1 MDINIEIEGKVVFYD
16 ITDDGESTAV
26 ERILINQYGATVW
39 WKNNG
44 AVWSYSG
51 TNMAECLAVLRETD
65 SMGKM
70 AWQIKRTAKRS
81 MDISD
86 IKETNNVNNA

>member
-1 MDINIEIEGKVVFYD
+1 MKIDIEIEGKVVFYD
-16 ITDDGESTAV
+16 VTDDTDESSAV
-26 ERILINQYGATVW
+26 ERILINQYGATIW

-51 TNMAECLAVLRETD
+51 TNMAECLGVLRATD

-70 AWQIKRTAKRS
+70 AWQIKRTARRA

-86 IKETNNVNNA
+86 IKENSNVNA